1 MADLDR
7 IPPSTT
13 AYVVATAIIAGVTG
27 YFLGQG
33 SSLGLFSTKEKEGWP
48 NSYNVKVHRDSSD
61 EEGDDED
68 DDEEEEEDSE
78 EEGDG
83 GELANFEGNNEE
95 VKLVLVVRT
104 DLGMTKGWFFFFFPS
119 LSLFFTRSCFI
130 FIRVEENP
138 LQPISHTPN
147 TLQKKKQANSA
158 THQRRKNRRPMLPCH
173 PRLLQIP
180 HSLYAQLT
188 DPAPLGTPGPSEDC
202 AADQI
207 RRGAAIAAG
216 AGHQPGA
223 LRAGDTGCRT
233 DSDRQ
238 WESHGAGGFGT

>member
-7 IPPSTT
+7 VPSTT

-33 SSLGLFSTKEKEGWP
+33 SSLGLFSVKEKEGWP

-61 EEGDDED
+61 EEF
-68 DDEEEEEDSE
+68 DDEEEESDSE

-83 GELANFEGNNEE
+83 GELANFDNNNEE

-104 DLGMTKGWFFFFFPS
+104 DLGMTKGKFFFCCPQCATAVHS
-119 LSLFFTRSCFI
+119 TLKL
-130 FIRVEENP
+130 P
-138 LQPISHTPN
+138 PALLQYRN
-147 TLQKKKQANSA
+147 TQVYWTTLLMQSFNY
-158 THQRRKNRRPMLPCH
+158 RKNRRPVLARD

-180 HSLYAQLT
+180 DDLHTELA
-188 DPAPLGTPGPSEDC
+188 DPAPLGKPRTSEDC

-207 RRGAAIAAG
+207 GGGIAVATG
-216 AGHQPGA
+216 AGHQSGT
-223 LRAGDTGCRT
+223 LRAGDPGRWTHADC
-233 DSDRQ
+233 
-238 WESHGAGGFGT
+238 

>member
-7 IPPSTT
+7 LPPSTT

-83 GELANFEGNNEE
+83 GELASFENNNEE

-104 DLGMTKGWFFFFFPS
+104 DLGMTKGWSFFLSCGWDWIVWFLHLQPS
-119 LSLFFTRSCFI
+119 SQTQTPQEMILKANAKLQIQEKSPPSAPMPPLPATNTSQPTRPTRRSCAAGND
-130 FIRVEENP
+130 RAKRRLRCRSNP
-138 LQPISHTPN
+138 
-147 TLQKKKQANSA
+147 
-158 THQRRKNRRPMLPCH
+158 RRSCNYSRRRP
-173 PRLLQIP
+173 
-180 HSLYAQLT
+180 SVSDFA
-188 DPAPLGTPGPSEDC
+188 
-202 AADQI
+202 
-207 RRGAAIAAG
+207 RG
-216 AGHQPGA
+216 
-223 LRAGDTGCRT
+223 
-233 DSDRQ
+233 
-238 WESHGAGGFGT
+238 